1 MVELPSADVLW
12 HCVNSLD
19 APKERISVSS
29 IYLWSLSIAPGGIHS
44 HWKNQRNH
52 ERRHRFCLFF
62 FKCWRNE
69 KDHLPQASTPTAGL
83 VHEKLV
89 LVYVQLLSAN
99 LYRTHWNFFQNI
111 CWRALNP
118 HMVLP
123 SSVFSPSFLDPLP
136 EECGNLP
143 FPLFHWTEKWL
154 MKEHGEWN
162 PSEFIV
168 NFCLLWR
175 LIILQRARRRG
186 YLFCKL
192 NLSNV

>member
-19 APKERISVSS
+19 APKEKISVSS
-29 IYLWSLSIAPGGIHS
+29 IYLWSLSIAPGGI
-44 HWKNQRNH
+44 
-52 ERRHRFCLFF
+52 HRFCLFF

-83 VHEKLV
+83 LHEKLV
-89 LVYVQLLSAN
+89 LVNVQLLSAN

-111 CWRALNP
+111 CWRALNA

-143 FPLFHWTEKWL
+143 FALFHWTEKRL